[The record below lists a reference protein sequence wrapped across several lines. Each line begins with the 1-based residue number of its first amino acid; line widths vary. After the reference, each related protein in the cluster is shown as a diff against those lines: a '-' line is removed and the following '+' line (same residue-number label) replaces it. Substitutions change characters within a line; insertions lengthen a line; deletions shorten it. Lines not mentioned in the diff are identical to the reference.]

1 MVSQAIEADLAGHG
15 LLQQLLVDGRVQ
27 PNDLFQVGVK
37 TILFCRSSLRLSRA
51 YLGKSLN
58 CRFSPW
64 GREVRSRERKKE
76 KKREKKLDCCVVV
89 SQVGDDWQDCRGY
102 GLVLTGHSLGAGTAA
117 LLSMLLRPHYG
128 ERLHCWAFSPP
139 GGLLSRE
146 TVALTRQYVTS
157 VVIGHDIIPRLRCV
171 RNKAT
176 VFPVNSLCKRI
187 IYQDRLGTDLRQAPR
202 NECFHPAQCP
212 NDGAAS

>member
-1 MVSQAIEADLAGHG
+1 MVCQAIEADLAGHG

-76 KKREKKLDCCVVV
+76 KKKEKKD
-89 SQVGDDWQDCRGY
+89 ST
-102 GLVLTGHSLGAGTAA
+102 VLLWFRRWAMTG
-117 LLSMLLRPHYG
+117 
-128 ERLHCWAFSPP
+128 
-139 GGLLSRE
+139 
-146 TVALTRQYVTS
+146 
-157 VVIGHDIIPRLRCV
+157 
-171 RNKAT
+171 
-176 VFPVNSLCKRI
+176 RI
-187 IYQDRLGTDLRQAPR
+187 AEGMVW
-202 NECFHPAQCP
+202 C
-212 NDGAAS
+212 

>member
-64 GREVRSRERKKE
+64 GEVRSRERKKE
-76 KKREKKLDCCVVV
+76 KKEKINSTVVL
-89 SQVGDDWQDCRGY
+89 WCRRWAM
-102 GLVLTGHSLGAGTAA
+102 TG
-117 LLSMLLRPHYG
+117 
-128 ERLHCWAFSPP
+128 
-139 GGLLSRE
+139 
-146 TVALTRQYVTS
+146 
-157 VVIGHDIIPRLRCV
+157 
-171 RNKAT
+171 
-176 VFPVNSLCKRI
+176 RI
-187 IYQDRLGTDLRQAPR
+187 AEGMVW
-202 NECFHPAQCP
+202 C
-212 NDGAAS
+212 